1 MCRNRIF
8 TGRNFLKT
16 ENCNKSAWK
25 NSKFRFT
32 RWLSEVRSTE
42 SSCEKNT
49 YIVKYIRN
57 AQETYSNFLYEGKA
71 EEGYRMNKKLYKS
84 EDNKVLCGVCG
95 GLGEFLGIDP
105 TIIRLIWVVL
115 AFAGGSGLLI
125 YLLATVIIPRRP
137 LD

>member
-1 MCRNRIF
+1 M
-8 TGRNFLKT
+8 KP

-25 NSKFRFT
+25 NSKFRFI
-32 RWLSEVRSTE
+32 RWLSEVKGTE

-57 AQETYSNFLYEGKA
+57 AQETYSNFLYEGKS
-71 EEGYRMNKKLYKS
+71 EEGQSMNKKLYKS

-115 AFAGGSGLLI
+115 AFAAGSGLLI
-125 YLLATVIIPRRP
+125 YLLAAVIIPRRP